1 MSPEDAG
8 AGRDGGSAERMG
20 RSGRLWRWIR
30 SHKVRTLVLLAAA
43 WLGVELATLPWLA
56 VGRLRTE
63 NPGRTAL
70 MEQRSAEAEREGK
83 TLTIRQHWVPLSRI
97 PREVVRAVIVAEDG
111 TFYEHGGIDW
121 FEVQESLERNVR
133 ERRVARGASTITQQ
147 VAKNLYLSTAKTP
160 LRKAK
165 EIAITLM
172 LERALSK
179 HRILEV
185 YLNIIEW
192 GRGVFGIE
200 AAARTYFGKSAGALT
215 LDEGARLA
223 AVIPSPLRLRPDA
236 NTRAVLRRRNIV
248 LARLQGRER
257 TAPVTT
263 EEASSSPVPD
273 SSSPPPDDER
283 QPDVVPDS
291 IASDEEDPP

>member
-1 MSPEDAG
+1 M
-8 AGRDGGSAERMG
+8 
-20 RSGRLWRWIR
+20 
-30 SHKVRTLVLLAAA
+30 RTLLLLLAF
-43 WLGVELATLPWLA
+43 WLVVETATLPWFD
-56 VGRLRTE
+56 VGRLRSS

-70 MEQRSAEAEREGK
+70 MEQRIAQAEEEGK
-83 TLTIRQHWVPLSRI
+83 PLKIRQQWIPLSRI
-97 PREVVRAVIVAEDG
+97 PRQVVKAVIVAEDG
-111 TFYEHGGIDW
+111 TFWEHGGIDW
-121 FEVQESLERNVR
+121 FEVHESLERNVR

-165 EIAITLM
+165 EVAITLM
-172 LERALSK
+172 LERSLPKS
-179 HRILEV
+179 RILEI

-248 LARLQGRER
+248 LARLQGR
-257 TAPVTT
+257 TGAASPTT
-263 EEASSSPVPD
+263 EEVPSSPETD

-291 IASDEEDPP
+291 IARDEEDPP